1 MTDKA
6 IAHAQLLLSV
16 IFICGY
22 FATLIMFMMG
32 YAKVPIDF
40 KEAFAGLLSLLSAGA
55 LMILQFWFSRSRQTS
70 DTPMRTP

>member
-16 IFICGY
+16 IFILGY
-22 FATLIMFMMG
+22 FATLIMFMLG

-40 KEAFAGLLSLLSAGA
+40 KEAFSGLLSLLSAGA
-55 LMILQFWFSRSRQTS
+55 LMVIQFWFSRSRQTS
-70 DTPMRTP
+70 DTPTRTP

>member
-16 IFICGY
+16 IFILGY

-55 LMILQFWFSRSRQTS
+55 LMILQFWFSRSRQNS
-70 DTPMRTP
+70 DTPMRTA